1 MCVRV
6 CYQIVSRKRVLTCL
20 PHPVWKLGL
29 QIDKSKGLI

>member
-1 MCVRV
+1 MFVRV
-6 CYQIVSRKRVLTCL
+6 CYQTVSRKRVLTCL